1 MNNTQLNPDIQS
13 FRQPM
18 VTSLGIILG
27 FLLNFLASWATA
39 DETHAA
45 VESAADWLVALT
57 LLMTLVLMVY
67 VLFRILNNRYDAQNT
82 GRYYQTT
89 FRLYIVSIAMAFFGL
104 AISLFI

>member
-1 MNNTQLNPDIQS
+1 
-13 FRQPM
+13 
-18 VTSLGIILG
+18 
-27 FLLNFLASWATA
+27 
-39 DETHAA
+39 
-45 VESAADWLVALT
+45 
-57 LLMTLVLMVY
+57 LVLMVY